1 MSKLL
6 KITFLAHAIVAFL
19 CGAPLLLAP
28 GRFLGL
34 FNWAPI
40 DPVLARILG
49 AALLGL
55 AWSSL
60 RGYQQASFE
69 KVALL
74 VEAEAVFCTAAVVGM
89 LRQMAGARWPFIIWL
104 ILAVLIIFA
113 ILWLLNG
120 VRKRT

>member
-6 KITFLAHAIVAFL
+6 KTTFLVHAVVGFL
-19 CGAPLLLAP
+19 FGAPLLLAP

-34 FNWAPI
+34 FNWSPV
-40 DPVLARILG
+40 DPLLSRILG

-60 RGYQQASFE
+60 RGYQQTSRE

-74 VEAEAVFCTAAVVGM
+74 VEAEAVFCTLAVVGL
-89 LRQMAGARWPFIIWL
+89 LRNMWGSNWPFIVWL
-104 ILAVLIIFA
+104 ILALQAIFA
-113 ILWLLNG
+113 VLWLVNG
-120 VRKRT
+120 AKK